1 MALRILLGNQ
11 DDQRIPL
18 ERQFQGSSFTS
29 LQARDRR
36 LTTELVY
43 GVLRN
48 RSLLDFQLDSL
59 LDRPRSSLDPEVL
72 EIIRIGLFQLSFL
85 RIPNWAAVHE
95 TVQLCKD
102 MRKFSASAL
111 VNAILRRF
119 LQVSPSLPDEDNA
132 ESLAIRYSHP
142 EWLVH
147 RYISRYGLRGTQQIL
162 ERNNQPPQLYLW
174 TNLFKMTF
182 EDLCWELERE
192 GVSFQLHPSLPNCL
206 IVRSNSF
213 VQHRLYREGYCFL
226 MDAASQEV
234 AHLGDLRQCRVLGD
248 FCAAPGGKSFLLSLR
263 KPANAHLYSCDISFS
278 RLNQLRQRANLY
290 QIPHIRLVQA
300 DLNNSPLK
308 PHFDFIL
315 LDVPCTGTATLR
327 SNPDIRWRLNEHDLN
342 RLSGIQLSLL
352 RNSFQLLREGGQLI
366 YATCS
371 TEPEENEDVV
381 EDFLSGEPGAQL
393 RGFPLSTFLERESF
407 FAASLVRPFKGK

>member
-1 MALRILLGNQ
+1 MRHGSRAVALRILLGNQ

-119 LQVSPSLPDEDNA
+119 LQVSCVVRWATFYA
-132 ESLAIRYSHP
+132 ESSAG
-142 EWLVH
+142 W
-147 RYISRYGLRGTQQIL
+147 
-162 ERNNQPPQLYLW
+162 
-174 TNLFKMTF
+174 
-182 EDLCWELERE
+182 
-192 GVSFQLHPSLPNCL
+192 
-206 IVRSNSF
+206 
-213 VQHRLYREGYCFL
+213 
-226 MDAASQEV
+226 
-234 AHLGDLRQCRVLGD
+234 
-248 FCAAPGGKSFLLSLR
+248 
-263 KPANAHLYSCDISFS
+263 
-278 RLNQLRQRANLY
+278 
-290 QIPHIRLVQA
+290 
-300 DLNNSPLK
+300 
-308 PHFDFIL
+308 
-315 LDVPCTGTATLR
+315 
-327 SNPDIRWRLNEHDLN
+327 
-342 RLSGIQLSLL
+342 
-352 RNSFQLLREGGQLI
+352 
-366 YATCS
+366 
-371 TEPEENEDVV
+371 
-381 EDFLSGEPGAQL
+381 
-393 RGFPLSTFLERESF
+393 
-407 FAASLVRPFKGK
+407 